1 MQAQK
6 PINMIS
12 SVVLHPVQP
21 CYVQLHQKSYA
32 RSQRLYALH
41 NTPMMT
47 DKHLGL
53 ATTWTC
59 YFT

>member
-21 CYVQLHQKSYA
+21 CYMQLHQKSYCSITEA
-32 RSQRLYALH
+32 VCSTQYTNDNR
-41 NTPMMT
+41 
-47 DKHLGL
+47 
-53 ATTWTC
+53 
-59 YFT
+59 